1 MDDCAQKS
9 FARVIVDVP
18 ARAVSGAFDYRIP
31 PALAGK
37 IETGSPVLVEFS
49 GRRLTGWVCGVAAS
63 TVYSDAK
70 PVLEV
75 LGEPAFDDVAADLAA
90 WIAEE
95 YVCSLSEALR
105 LFLPPG
111 RSKASG
117 ASESAQGSSRS
128 GGAAQTR
135 AKEERWV
142 SIVDPAYTPS
152 KAATTQQAVLAAL
165 RAGPLSAVELRAMTG
180 PGATSA
186 IATLARAGVLSVET
200 RRSYRRP
207 ESRDYPAHRPAKLTE
222 GQREAL
228 DAISAAYRARCGTVV
243 LDGVTGSGKT
253 EVYLQAIEMVRRSG
267 HGATV
272 LVPEIS
278 LTPQTVG
285 RFRSRFGEDIAVLHS
300 RLSAG
305 ERFDEWDRLRSG
317 EAKIAVGARSA
328 LFAPVRDLALIIIDE
343 EHDSSYKQGSSPRY
357 HAREVAERMA
367 ILKGAALVLGSATPS
382 METLSRVA
390 SGAYTSV
397 SLPRRAGDRPQPSV
411 SVVDMAREFDEG
423 NRSMFS
429 RELSSALQKIAEEKD
444 KAVLLLN
451 RRGFASFLLCRNC
464 GHVPMCGSCSISMT
478 YHGPDPV
485 LACHYC
491 GAHRAVPPACPQCGS
506 VFLRKFGAGTQRVE
520 AELAEHFPQLPVVRM
535 DADTTRGKG
544 GHERCLAKFE
554 SLETGI
560 LLGTQMVAKGLD
572 YPEVTLV
579 GVLNADTTL
588 RFPDLLAPERTY
600 QMLAQVSGRAG
611 RGEKAGRVIIQS
623 YWPDHYAIQAVATGQ
638 REIFLAEESQARAE
652 LGYPP
657 FGRLA
662 HIIFSGVD
670 EKAVQK
676 ATVQA
681 VEALTSHAGPEI
693 RVLGPGPSPI
703 RRVKRAWR
711 WRILVKSQAR
721 ESLPELLRAALGTFR
736 ARGVKVAIDVD
747 PVDTL

>member
-1 MDDCAQKS
+1 MDDCIQKS

-18 ARAVSGAFDYRIP
+18 ARSVSGAFDYRIP
-31 PALAGK
+31 SALAGK
-37 IETGSPVLVEFS
+37 IEIGSPVLVEFS
-49 GRRLTGWVCGVAAS
+49 GRKLAGWVCGLSAS
-63 TVYSDAK
+63 TQHCDAS
-70 PVLEV
+70 PIREV
-75 LGEPAFDDVAADLAA
+75 LGEPLFDESAADLAE
-90 WIAEE
+90 WIANE
-95 YVCSLSEALR
+95 YVCSLSEAVK

-117 ASESAQGSSRS
+117 TSASAQSPSRS
-128 GGAAQTR
+128 GGATQTR

-142 SIVDPAYTPS
+142 SIVDSAYTPS
-152 KAATTQQAVLAAL
+152 RAATNQWALLDAL
-165 RAGPLSAVELRAMTG
+165 RAGPLSAVELRAMIG
-180 PGATSA
+180 SGASSA
-186 IATLARAGVLSVET
+186 IATLTRAGVLAVET

-207 ESRDYPAHRPAKLTE
+207 ESRDYPAHRPSELTE
-222 GQREAL
+222 GQQEAL
-228 DAISAAYRARCGTVV
+228 DAILAAYRVRRGTLV

-253 EVYLQAIEMVRRSG
+253 EVYLQAIEAALQAG
-267 HGATV
+267 HGSIA

-285 RFRSRFGEDIAVLHS
+285 RFRSRFGDDVAVLHS

-343 EHDSSYKQGSSPRY
+343 EHDNSYKQGSSPRY

-367 ILKGAALVLGSATPS
+367 LARGAVLVLGSATPS
-382 METLSRVA
+382 METLSRVD
-390 SGAYTSV
+390 SGRYTLV
-397 SLPRRAGDRPQPSV
+397 ALPKRVGDRPQPSV
-411 SVVDMAREFDEG
+411 SVVDMTREFDEG
-423 NRSMFS
+423 HRSMFS
-429 RELSSALQKIAEEKD
+429 RELISALQKIAEEKD

-478 YHGPDPV
+478 YHDQNPV

-491 GAHRAVPPACPQCGS
+491 GAHRAVPAACPQCGS

-520 AELAEHFPQLPVVRM
+520 AELAERFPQLPVVRM

-544 GHERCLAKFE
+544 GHERCLARFE
-554 SLETGI
+554 SLKTGI

-588 RFPDLLAPERTY
+588 RFPDFLAPERTY

-611 RGEKAGRVIIQS
+611 RGDKAGRVVIQS
-623 YWPDHYAIQAVATGQ
+623 YWPGHHAIRAVASGR
-638 REIFLAEESQARAE
+638 REDFLFEEKQARAE

-657 FGRLA
+657 FARLA
-662 HIIFSGVD
+662 HIIFSGPD
-670 EKAVQK
+670 EQSVQQ
-676 ATVQA
+676 AAIQAASVLAERAGADVQ
-681 VEALTSHAGPEI
+681 
-693 RVLGPGPSPI
+693 VLGPGPSPI
-703 RRVKRAWR
+703 RRVKSAWR
-711 WRILVKSQAR
+711 WRILLKSSAR
-721 ESLPELLRAALGTFR
+721 EGLPELLREALGTFR
-736 ARGVKVAIDVD
+736 FKGVKLAIDVD